1 MFPER
6 ASLFSF
12 FGACVMF
19 GWWLKS
25 HQEAVA
31 KVAKDGDFFS
41 FHESYLANRWCKLK
55 RLSVVKHINL
65 STL

>member
-1 MFPER
+1 MFPDCDSQRPICSDAPTRPEW

-41 FHESYLANRWCKLK
+41 FHPIDTK
-55 RLSVVKHINL
+55 VI
-65 STL
+65 

>member
-41 FHESYLANRWCKLK
+41 FHSIDTK
-55 RLSVVKHINL
+55 VI
-65 STL
+65 